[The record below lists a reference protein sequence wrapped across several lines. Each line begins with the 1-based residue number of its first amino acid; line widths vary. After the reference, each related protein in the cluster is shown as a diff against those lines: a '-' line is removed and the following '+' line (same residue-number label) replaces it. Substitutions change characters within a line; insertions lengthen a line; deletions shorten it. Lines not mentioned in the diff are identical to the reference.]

1 MRNSAC
7 NLDALHLQPRTPTGQ
22 VGHRERIAP
31 RPGRPGGDS
40 AVFLVETGESRTLE
54 MAPSIVDA
62 LRDLSGALA
71 RLADTLDEA
80 SSNSLEL

>member
-1 MRNSAC
+1 MLCWKIVKKDKEARLKLRKILA
-7 NLDALHLQPRTPTGQ
+7 LDA
-22 VGHRERIAP
+22 
-31 RPGRPGGDS
+31 
-40 AVFLVETGESRTLE
+40 LVETGESRTLE
-54 MAPSIVDA
+54 IAPSIVDA